1 MQIIKNEFNKLGE
14 VLKPSDVCRLLNLDC
29 RTVKKHASNLG
40 GFEIYPGCYRFFS
53 KVLLDKVKLQLIP
66 ENVTTDTTKNK
77 NKSKVSVDDRHNIFN

>member
-1 MQIIKNEFNKLGE
+1 MHVITNEFNKLGE

-53 KVLLDKVKLQLIP
+53 NVILNKVKLQRNP
-66 ENVTTDTTKNK
+66 EKAAGTTKN
-77 NKSKVSVDDRHNIFN
+77 NKSKVSIDDRHNIFN